1 MTARAGATD
10 GGRAGRE
17 GPRPP
22 SADDLERAHD
32 GRGSVEVDDAHGVVV
47 RVGDE
52 EPPPGDGDAGAAR
65 FWGPQG
71 VAVLVAGLP
80 APHEGVAASRRR
92 VHALDPVVV
101 RVGHVEHL
109 RGPGTR
115 RRDAATPSWG
125 AGSPATRTATP
136 CGPQKRA
143 APASPSPGGGSSSP
157 TRT

>member
-92 VHALDPVVV
+92 VP
-101 RVGHVEHL
+101 
-109 RGPGTR
+109 GPRRCSTWPTRTTTGSSAWTR

-125 AGSPATRTATP
+125 AGSPATRTAT
-136 CGPQKRA
+136 RA
-143 APASPSPGGGSSSP
+143 RPVSGGRKASPSSWPGSP
-157 TRT
+157 L